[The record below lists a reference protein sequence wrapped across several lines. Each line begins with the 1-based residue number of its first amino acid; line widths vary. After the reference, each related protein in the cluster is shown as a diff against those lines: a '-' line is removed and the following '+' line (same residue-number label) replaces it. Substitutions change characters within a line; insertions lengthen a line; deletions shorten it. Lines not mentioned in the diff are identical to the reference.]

1 MDGITM
7 FTILYI
13 ALAVY
18 ICNVYA
24 LFYHHGIAA
33 RKYIN

>member
-1 MDGITM
+1 MDGITI

-18 ICNVYA
+18 IHNVYA
-24 LFYHHGIAA
+24 LFYKHGISA